1 MQDKLIECVPNF
13 SEGNDLAVIEK
24 IASEIRSVPGVYLL
38 HIDSGKSV
46 NRTVMTFAGKP
57 LQVVEAAFLAVKKAA
72 ELIDMRRQSGHHPR
86 IGSTDVCPL
95 VPLHQSTMEET
106 IQLSRALGKRIGNEL
121 EIPVYCYAE
130 AAFDDKRKRLEH
142 CRKGGYELLKEQ
154 MHCTDRKPDYGPEKF
169 NTKTGATTV
178 GARNFL
184 IAYNVNLDSSSLE
197 IAQSIARSIRETA
210 PQTCSVSNRHNG
222 IKNVKAIGWHIP
234 EFRGRVQVS
243 TNIMNFNETPVYRV
257 YEKVKQ
263 EAEKRNVLVTG
274 SEIVGLIPEKA
285 LLDSGYFYMQQT
297 DDCTLYNDRECIQY
311 AVKGLG
317 LSDLYPFD
325 PHQKILE
332 YVMEQ
337 VMKGNKKF
345 VISQGY

>member
-24 IASEIRSVPGVYLL
+24 IATEIRSVPGVYLL

-46 NRTVMTFAGKP
+46 NRTVMTFTGKP
-57 LQVVEAAFLAVKKAA
+57 SQVVEAAFLAVKKAA

-106 IQLSRALGKRIGNEL
+106 IRVARALGKRIGDEL
-121 EIPVYCYAE
+121 KIPVYCYAE
-130 AAFDDKRKRLEH
+130 AAFDEKRKRLEH
-142 CRKGGYELLKEQ
+142 CRRGGYELLKEQ
-154 MHCTDRKPDYGPEKF
+154 MNCIDRKPDFGPEKF
-169 NTKTGATTV
+169 NEKTGVTAI

-210 PQTCSVSNRHNG
+210 PGNCSAANNHNG

-234 EFRGRVQVS
+234 EYRGKVQVS
-243 TNIMNFNETPVYRV
+243 TNITNFNETPVYKV

-263 EAEKRNVLVTG
+263 EAEKRDVQVTG

-285 LLDSGYFYMQQT
+285 LLDSGFFYMQQT
-297 DDCTLYNDRECIQY
+297 DEGVLYDDKECIQY

-325 PHQKILE
+325 TRQKILE

-345 VISQGY
+345 VLSQDF

>member
-24 IASEIRSVPGVYLL
+24 IETEIRSVPGVYLL
-38 HIDSGKSV
+38 HVDSGKSV
-46 NRTVMTFAGKP
+46 NRTVMTFAGEP
-57 LQVVEAAFLAVKKAA
+57 SRVFEAAFLAVKKAA
-72 ELIDMRRQSGHHPR
+72 ELIDMREQSGHHPR

-95 VPLHQSTMEET
+95 IPLHQSTMEET
-106 IQLSRALGKRIGNEL
+106 IQLARALGKKIGDEL
-121 EIPVYCYAE
+121 GIPVYCYAE

-142 CRKGGYELLKEQ
+142 CRRGGYELLKEQ
-154 MHCTDRKPDYGPEKF
+154 MHCIDRKPDYGPGKF
-169 NTKTGATTV
+169 NHKTGATAV

-210 PQTCSVSNRHNG
+210 PQCCSEGYCHTG

-234 EFRGRVQVS
+234 EFKGRVQVS
-243 TNIMNFNETPVYRV
+243 TNITNFIETPVYRV

-263 EAEKRNVLVTG
+263 EAEKRDARVTG

-297 DDCTLYNDRECIQY
+297 NDRTLYNDRECIQY

-317 LSDLYPFD
+317 LADLYTFD
-325 PHQKILE
+325 TRQKILE
-332 YVMEQ
+332 YVMDQ

-345 VISQGY
+345 VLSRNF